1 MPAALV
7 TQFIGAIERNELDHA
22 LTLLAP
28 DCEYDNVPIG
38 KVVGPDAVRA
48 TLAPFLERYQEVQW
62 LVHHQTSSGDLG
74 HGVVLNERTDR
85 FRTGDTWVELPVAG
99 VFVVRDGRIALWR
112 DYFDRDTL
120 FQMLA
125 GPAQG

>member
-7 TQFIGAIERNELDHA
+7 SQFIDAIERNDLDHA
-22 LTLLAP
+22 LTFLAD

-38 KVVGPDAVRA
+38 KVVGPEAVRSM
-48 TLAPFLERYQEVQW
+48 LVPFLDRYQEVQW
-62 LVHHQTSSGDLG
+62 VVHHQTSSGDLT
-74 HGVVLNERTDR
+74 HGVVLNERSDR

-120 FQMLA
+120 MQLLA
-125 GPAQG
+125 QPVPE